1 METAAPRGSPFAMN
15 PSEPPAAPSRSG
27 RHLLFVYGTLK
38 RGGANHGWMAGQTYL
53 GEAITG
59 PGMTL
64 YSLGDYPGLV
74 AEPSD
79 REGVRGELWAVDD
92 AALARL
98 DEFEGVAE
106 GLYAREPARLADYPR
121 GMTRVEASRAE
132 LYRYLRKVDRRA
144 RIGSTWRV

>member
-1 METAAPRGSPFAMN
+1 MEMAAP
-15 PSEPPAAPSRSG
+15 EPPSPPAMIESDSSRPA

-38 RGGANHGWMAGQTYL
+38 RGGSNHGWMEGQTFL
-53 GEAITG
+53 GEAITA
-59 PGMTL
+59 PGVTL

-74 AEPSD
+74 VEPAD
-79 REGVRGELWAVDD
+79 RDGVSGELWAVDD

-98 DEFEGVAE
+98 DEFEGVGE
-106 GLYAREPARLADYPR
+106 GLYARERARLADYPR
-121 GMTRVEASRAE
+121 GMTRSEAARAE